1 MNASN
6 ADAVLPQRRIV
17 RSIVAVVLGLL
28 SVMVLSTV
36 ADVIMHAS
44 GVFPPWFQPMATGL
58 WLLALAYRALFT
70 VLGGYLCARLAPYK
84 PMAHVWTL
92 GLIGTVFGIA
102 GVVATWGRG
111 PEFGPAWYAI
121 LVALTGLPSCLIGG
135 WLYARRR

>member
-1 MNASN
+1 MNAQTIRP
-6 ADAVLPQRRIV
+6 AVAQRRTG
-17 RSIVAVVLGLL
+17 RSIVAVLLGLL
-28 SVMVLSTV
+28 SVMLLSTV
-36 ADVIMHAS
+36 TDVILHAS
-44 GVFPPWFQPMATGL
+44 GVFPAWFQPMSAGL
-58 WLLALAYRALFT
+58 WLLALGYRALYT
-70 VLGGYLCARLAPYK
+70 VLGGYLCARLAPYR

-92 GLIGTVFGIA
+92 GLIGTAFGIA